1 MFIHKGRLGI
11 NIFGF
16 RTHYAFSKGN
26 LLLGGIEIHDSKNKS
41 MDSLGSRWLICSD
54 PLQLLFRVLRS
65 SSVSRTILT
74 RVKTTNSISTLHV
87 FPLHVFY
94 ILCLLNV
101 TLTKA
106 CLRCNIKL
114 TKVKENIPQPH
125 SSHQQGKVSGVGS
138 NPNKASQNPL
148 NDDDL
153 SIQCIQPGFAAT
165 FNFWCMFPS
174 VVCSALLFLYHF
186 KISRANQMLLF
197 LIYKYVE
204 RRCYFFLF

>member
-1 MFIHKGRLGI
+1 MIYYACNKVRF

-54 PLQLLFRVLRS
+54 PLQRLFRVLRS
-65 SSVSRTILT
+65 SSVSRSILT

-87 FPLHVFY
+87 FPSNY
-94 ILCLLNV
+94 ILCRLNV

-106 CLRCNIKL
+106 CLRCNIRL
-114 TKVKENIPQPH
+114 AKVKENIPQPH
-125 SSHQQGKVSGVGS
+125 SSHQQGKALGIGS
-138 NPNKASQNPL
+138 KHNKAPQNPL

-153 SIQCIQPGFAAT
+153 FIIQPGFAAT
-165 FNFWCMFPS
+165 FSFWCMFPS
-174 VVCSALLFLYHF
+174 VVCSFLLFF
-186 KISRANQMLLF
+186 EF
-197 LIYKYVE
+197 
-204 RRCYFFLF
+204 

>member
-1 MFIHKGRLGI
+1 MSAKC
-11 NIFGF
+11 
-16 RTHYAFSKGN
+16 Y
-26 LLLGGIEIHDSKNKS
+26 
-41 MDSLGSRWLICSD
+41 
-54 PLQLLFRVLRS
+54 
-65 SSVSRTILT
+65 
-74 RVKTTNSISTLHV
+74 
-87 FPLHVFY
+87 
-94 ILCLLNV
+94 V

-106 CLRCNIKL
+106 CLRCNIRL

-174 VVCSALLFLYHF
+174 VVCSALLFLYNF
-186 KISRANQMLLF
+186 KISRASQMLLF

-204 RRCYFFLF
+204 RRCYFFLFQAFKDAFKQARSIILASGTLHPIETLRTKLGQ